1 MDIAYFFLNSFVL
14 ILKCC
19 CVHAYAGVF
28 ICELYIYIAYTYN
41 FTCTL
46 IPYNIFAL
54 ESYWLLIISYMG
66 S

>member
-19 CVHAYAGVF
+19 CVHAYAVVF
-28 ICELYIYIAYTYN
+28 ICELYIAYTYN

-46 IPYNIFAL
+46 IPYKIFAL
-54 ESYWLLIISYMG
+54 ESY
-66 S
+66 